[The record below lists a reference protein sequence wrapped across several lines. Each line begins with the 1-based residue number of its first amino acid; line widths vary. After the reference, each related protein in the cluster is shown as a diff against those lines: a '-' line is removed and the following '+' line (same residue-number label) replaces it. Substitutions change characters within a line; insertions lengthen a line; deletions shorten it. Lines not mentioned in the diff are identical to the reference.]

1 MTTTRNGSEDSPAG
15 RRARSARYPGV
26 ALGEALAFCR
36 QVDAKGHD
44 GQAAPALAAALG
56 HANVRTNTFSARLSA
71 ARQFGLMT
79 LDGERYRLT
88 PLAKSIL
95 HPVDPEGVPALLRR
109 ALAEPPLYG
118 AILARLANRPVPDA
132 ATLANLLYHDE
143 RITANAKDQ
152 AAEAFLASARFAGA
166 LGEDGVLRPEG
177 TPATAPAPAKAKP
190 KPGDDPP
197 PRRAGRHAAR
207 SPVRLDLPLWG
218 EDAGKVIKVRAP
230 ESMTKAS
237 LDRFLA
243 ALRLHVRIEGE

>member
-1 MTTTRNGSEDSPAG
+1 MSKGSEDVGGG

-88 PLAKSIL
+88 PLAKSLL
-95 HPVDPEGVPALLRR
+95 HPVDPDGVPALLRR

-143 RITANAKDQ
+143 RITSGAKDH
-152 AAEAFLASARFAGA
+152 AAEAFLASARFAGVLA
-166 LGEDGVLRPEG
+166 EDGLLRPDG
-177 TPATAPAPAKAKP
+177 APASAPAPAKASTARP
-190 KPGDDPP
+190 QPDADAPA
-197 PRRAGRHAAR
+197 RRASRPAAR
-207 SPVRLDLPLWG
+207 SPVRIDLPLWG
-218 EDAGKVIKVRAP
+218 DDEGKTIKVRAP
-230 ESMTKAS
+230 ESMTRAS